1 MVYTEYIKTPNKGFD
16 MTTETHGITEATET
30 GSVETGQID
39 NQEKQPVRTFTQE
52 EVNELIGKRVA
63 QVNKKYEGVDVDEYK
78 QLKSL
83 REQVEE
89 EQLIKKNDFDGLL
102 KKQREK
108 ADSEIAKLRGEL
120 ETIKVDGALINS
132 ASKLKAVAPEHVAQ
146 LLRKNLRLTEDG
158 GVTVIDSE
166 GKPRYT
172 DNADPMTVDNLVEE
186 FLSSHQYFKAAGPQG
201 TGSQG
206 NTNNLDQQTV
216 DLSKL
221 DMNNPELRK
230 IFKEMKAQG
239 KI

>member
-39 NQEKQPVRTFTQE
+39 NQDKQPTRTFTQE

-63 QVNKKYEGVDVDEYK
+63 QVNKKYDGVDVEEYK
-78 QLKSL
+78 ALKSL
-83 REQVEE
+83 KEQVEE

-108 ADSEIAKLRGEL
+108 ADSEISTLRSEL
-120 ETIKVDGALINS
+120 ESIKIDGALINS
-132 ASKLKAVAPEHVAQ
+132 ASKLKAVSPDHVAQ
-146 LLRKNLRLTEDG
+146 LLRKNLKLTDDG
-158 GVTVIDSE
+158 SVIVIDSD

-172 DNADPMTVDNLVEE
+172 DKADPMTVDNLVEE

-206 NTNNLDQQTV
+206 NTNNLDQKEFDLASL
-216 DLSKL
+216 DLSKAE
-221 DMNNPELRK
+221 DRAIYK
-230 IFKEMKAQG
+230 KMKQQG
-239 KI
+239 KV

>member
-1 MVYTEYIKTPNKGFD
+1 

-63 QVNKKYEGVDVDEYK
+63 QVNKKYDGVDVEEYK
-78 QLKSL
+78 ALKTL
-83 REQVEE
+83 KEQVEE

-108 ADSEIAKLRGEL
+108 ADSEIATLRNEL
-120 ETIKVDGALINS
+120 ESIKIDGALINA
-132 ASKLKAVAPEHVAQ
+132 ASKAKSISPDHVAQ
-146 LLRKNLRLTEDG
+146 LLRKNLKLTDDG
-158 GVTVIDSE
+158 SVIVIDSE

-172 DNADPMTVDNLVEE
+172 DKADPMTVDNLVEE

-221 DMNNPELRK
+221 DMNNPEHRK
-230 IFKEMKAQG
+230 IFKQMKAQG

>member
-1 MVYTEYIKTPNKGFD
+1 

-39 NQEKQPVRTFTQE
+39 NQEKQPTRTFTQE

-63 QVNKKYEGVDVDEYK
+63 QVNKKYDGVDVDEYK

-83 REQVEE
+83 KEQVEE

-108 ADSEIAKLRGEL
+108 ADSEISTLRSEL
-120 ETIKVDGALINS
+120 ESIKVDGALINS
-132 ASKLKAVAPEHVAQ
+132 ASKAKAVAPEHVAQ
-146 LLRKNLRLTEDG
+146 LLRKNLKLANDG
-158 GVTVIDSE
+158 SVTVIDSE

-172 DNADPMTVDNLVEE
+172 DKADPMSVDNLVEE

-206 NTNNLDQQTV
+206 NTNNVDQKDF
-216 DLSKL
+216 DLTKL
-221 DMNNPELRK
+221 DMNKPEHRQIYK
-230 IFKEMKAQG
+230 DMKAQG
-239 KI
+239 QI

>member
-1 MVYTEYIKTPNKGFD
+1 

-39 NQEKQPVRTFTQE
+39 NQEKQPTRTFTQE

-63 QVNKKYEGVDVDEYK
+63 QVNKKYDGVDVEEYK
-78 QLKSL
+78 ALKTL
-83 REQVEE
+83 KEQVEE

-108 ADSEIAKLRGEL
+108 ADSEIATLRGEL
-120 ETIKVDGALINS
+120 ESIKIDGALINA
-132 ASKLKAVAPEHVAQ
+132 ASKAKSISPDHVAQ
-146 LLRKNLRLTEDG
+146 LLRKNLKLTDDG
-158 GVTVIDSE
+158 SVIVIDSE

-172 DNADPMTVDNLVEE
+172 DKADPMTVDNLVEE

-221 DMNNPELRK
+221 DMNNPEHRK
-230 IFKEMKAQG
+230 IFKQMKAQG

>member
-1 MVYTEYIKTPNKGFD
+1 

-39 NQEKQPVRTFTQE
+39 NQEKQPTRTFTQE

-63 QVNKKYEGVDVDEYK
+63 QVNKKYDGVDVEEYK
-78 QLKSL
+78 ALKTL
-83 REQVEE
+83 KEQVEE

-108 ADSEIAKLRGEL
+108 ADSEIATLRGEL
-120 ETIKVDGALINS
+120 ETIKIDGALINA
-132 ASKLKAVAPEHVAQ
+132 ASKAKSISPDHVAQ
-146 LLRKNLRLTEDG
+146 LLRKNLKLTDDG
-158 GVTVIDSE
+158 SVIVIDSE

-172 DNADPMTVDNLVEE
+172 DKADPMTVDNLVEE

-221 DMNNPELRK
+221 DMNNPEHRK
-230 IFKEMKAQG
+230 IFKDMKAQG

>member
-1 MVYTEYIKTPNKGFD
+1 
-16 MTTETHGITEATET
+16 MTTETHGNTEATET

-39 NQEKQPVRTFTQE
+39 NQDKQPVKTFTQE

-63 QVNKKYEGVDVDEYK
+63 QVNKKYDGVDVDEYK

-83 REQVEE
+83 KEQIEE

-108 ADSEIAKLRGEL
+108 ADTEIASLRGEL
-120 ETIKVDGALINS
+120 ESIKVDGALINS

-146 LLRKNLRLTEDG
+146 LLRKNLKLTNDG
-158 GVTVIDSE
+158 SVTVIDSE

-172 DNADPMTVDNLVEE
+172 DKADPMSVDNLVEE

-206 NTNNLDQQTV
+206 NTNNVDQKDF
-216 DLSKL
+216 DLTTL
-221 DMNNPELRK
+221 DMNKPEHRK
-230 IFKEMKAQG
+230 IYKDLKTQG
-239 KI
+239 QI